1 MSLRTVVIALL
12 VYMAGTLASHADD
25 LTLAVDG
32 KSDYQI
38 IVPDSS
44 PGEAIATR
52 LVQVAR
58 LVQNVFKANGCSVP
72 VVAEKDRN
80 QAKPGM
86 YLGNTAFAR
95 ANGVD
100 VSTLEGWSYIHKVV
114 GKNVIITGR
123 DEPSPVEKTEGR
135 RTPRDRLGTL
145 KGVADFLRRY
155 AGTRFLYPAR
165 GPDDEISIE
174 FAKVEHITVPSDLD
188 MVKKSMLLVNYTFRQ
203 EEGIYHIANNH
214 FPRVD
219 LYGSAHTFGDAIPI
233 EKYRDT
239 HPEYFNLR
247 DGKRVLDAR
256 PNVVHY
262 CISNPEVQ
270 ELLYQYMLKMFDSG
284 YEMVVLG
291 PMDSYKACQCEK
303 CKALYN
309 TGDDWCEKLW
319 LLNRDIC
326 NRLYKVRPD
335 KKVLV
340 LAYTVTEPPP
350 KTFTRFPDNMMVQ
363 ICGTNERDWEAW
375 KDIEVPAGYV
385 AYLYNWGVYHQG
397 GAYTPKRTPKHLE
410 LQAKRLAEH
419 NVKGICK
426 GGCSDLYGLE
436 GPAYYTFG
444 LMYDDP
450 ENNSSE
456 ALVDEFCTA
465 AFGAAKEPAMR
476 FYERLNK
483 GIEYYSD
490 DIGIRCLDWNTFTRD
505 SFELIRVLY
514 KPELMSA
521 LEADLSEAEKAA
533 DSERVKQRLQ
543 LVRWEFN
550 YLKSLVTVVNLYYEH
565 KERPD
570 DKALLAKLLDAIDA
584 RTAEVNLICDRDLRA
599 EIDRD
604 GGWSSTMFPPPGHRA
619 EHLQLRDNRYRS
631 QFKDTAVNWDTA
643 TMRKQNGI
651 PEPVIKTGGSDDNI
665 PDFENKN

>member
-1 MSLRTVVIALL
+1 MLRTVVFAGLL
-12 VYMAGTLASHADD
+12 CLTCGPADHVDDITLAAN
-25 LTLAVDG
+25 G

-38 IVPDSS
+38 VLPDETPS
-44 PGEAIATR
+44 PEIDSR
-52 LVQVAR
+52 LNEVAR

-72 VVAEKDRN
+72 IVAEKERN
-80 QAKPGM
+80 TSNPGL

-95 ANGVD
+95 ANDVD
-100 VSTLEGWSYIHKVV
+100 VASLEGWSYVHKVV
-114 GKNVIITGR
+114 GKNVIVAGH
-123 DEPSPVEKTEGR
+123 DEPTPATTTEGAR
-135 RTPRDRLGTL
+135 APRDRVGTL
-145 KGVADFLRRY
+145 KGVADFLRQY
-155 AGTRFLYPAR
+155 AGTRFLYHAR
-165 GPDDEISIE
+165 GPDDETSIE
-174 FAKVEHITVPSDLD
+174 FAKVERITVPANLN
-188 MVKKSMLLVNYTFRQ
+188 MVKKPALIVNYTFRQ

-219 LYGSAHTFGDAIPI
+219 LYGSAHTFGNAIP
-233 EKYRDT
+233 RDEYKET

-247 DGKRVLDAR
+247 DGKRVLDAKL
-256 PNVVHY
+256 NVVHY

-291 PMDSYKACQCEK
+291 PMDSYRACQCEH

-319 LLNRDIC
+319 ILYRDIC
-326 NRLYKVRPD
+326 DRLYKVRPN

-363 ICGTNERDWEAW
+363 ICGTNERDWETW

-410 LQAKRLAEH
+410 LQAKRLIEH
-419 NVKGICK
+419 NVLGIYK

-444 LMYDDP
+444 RMYDDP

-456 ALVDEFCTA
+456 VLVDEFCTS

-476 FYERLNK
+476 FYKRLNK

-490 DIGIRCLDWNTFTRD
+490 EIGIRCLNWNTFTRD
-505 SFELIRVLY
+505 SFELIRLLY
-514 KPELMSA
+514 TKELMEA

-543 LVRWEFN
+543 LVRWEFK
-550 YLKSLVTVVNLYYEH
+550 YLKSLATVVNLYYEH
-565 KERPD
+565 KESPN

-584 RTAEVNLICDRDLRA
+584 RTAEVNLICDKKRRA
-599 EIDRD
+599 EIDKD
-604 GGWSSTMFPPPGHRA
+604 GGWSSSMFPPPGHRA

-643 TMRKQNGI
+643 AMRKQHGI
-651 PEPVIKTGGSDDNI
+651 PEPVIKPGGGVDNI
-665 PDFENKN
+665 PDFKNEN